1 MNTTTEVPPGT
12 YTVNGTVIIVTEDG
26 TVIEGATS

>member
-1 MNTTTEVPPGT
+1 MNVVEVPPGT
-12 YTVNGTVIIVTEDG
+12 YTVNGTVIIVLEDG